1 MELTK
6 DEQKLFFALCK
17 YIRHLQNY
25 KRIKKITDGVLLN
38 SMELVTSLRVLYK
51 EMHFTLP
58 WRCKK
63 THAVA
68 YSLQVKGYVKVSKS
82 YGYKGKYISLDK
94 KGIEYIQ
101 YLRKK

>member
-17 YIRHLQNY
+17 YIRHLQNH
-25 KRIKKITDGVLLN
+25 KRIEKITEGVPLN
-38 SMELVTSLRVLYK
+38 SIELMRAFPTRVIQRYPLY
-51 EMHFTLP
+51 P
-58 WRCKK
+58 GDVKK

-68 YSLQVKGYVKVSKS
+68 YSLQEKEYVKVSKS

>member
-38 SMELVTSLRVLYK
+38 SMELMNAFPTRIIQRNALYPGDVK
-51 EMHFTLP
+51 KLMP
-58 WRCKK
+58 WLIHCK
-63 THAVA
+63 
-68 YSLQVKGYVKVSKS
+68 
-82 YGYKGKYISLDK
+82 
-94 KGIEYIQ
+94 
-101 YLRKK
+101 